1 MKSPHKFKCSN
12 LWKKIQVT
20 LTLSCYVFGL
30 FFSPAENKT
39 AAALFSIHRKA
50 PHLRA
55 WKMLSFAYYSPM
67 MQKGMNFTSYVGD
80 FKAMM
85 NYLNSDVNRYFN
97 AVCSEAQIERYGFLF
112 LSSALPNTA
121 GDLDS
126 DLREWH
132 TFYNEF
138 HRILQFKRPQQ
149 LVICKCFCY
158 LKICYSRRC
167 FFNKS

>member
-1 MKSPHKFKCSN
+1 M
-12 LWKKIQVT
+12 
-20 LTLSCYVFGL
+20 FGL
-30 FFSPAENKT
+30 FFSPAGNKT
-39 AAALFSIHRKA
+39 AAALFFIPRKA

-55 WKMLSFAYYSPM
+55 WKMLSFAYFSPM
-67 MQKGMNFTSYVGD
+67 MQKGMNFPSYVGD
-80 FKAMM
+80 FKAIM
-85 NYLNSDVNRYFN
+85 NYLNSDVNRYLH

-132 TFYNEF
+132 IFYNEF

-149 LVICKCFCY
+149 SANVFVTIKSVIAGGASLIRVNLHLNIQIFH
-158 LKICYSRRC
+158 
-167 FFNKS
+167 F